1 MKRLLA
7 IFLILALLVIIP
19 FLIWGDSLTERMSV
33 ERTVTD
39 LRSTGSW
46 AWLVGIGLL
55 VSDLFLPIPGTVV
68 MSALGLIYGFWIGGV
83 LSSAG
88 AILSGLLA
96 YGLCRKL
103 GRGIAIRIAGEKGLL
118 EGERIFHGEG
128 GGWLVA
134 LSRWMPVLPEVIAC
148 LAGLSSMPFRKFFAA
163 ICAGSIPLGFVFAH
177 IGETGQEKPGFA
189 LLLSA
194 LLPPVI
200 WTLFRVFY
208 FTKERGKVKTM
219 E

>member
-1 MKRLLA
+1 MKRLLL

-19 FLIWGDSLTERMSV
+19 FLIWGDSITERMSV
-33 ERTVTD
+33 ERTVAD
-39 LRSTGSW
+39 LRAAGSW
-46 AWLVGIGLL
+46 AWLAGIGLL
-55 VSDLFLPIPGTVV
+55 VSDLFLPIPGTVI
-68 MSALGLIYGFWIGGV
+68 MSALGLIYGFWIGGL
-83 LSSAG
+83 LSALGS
-88 AILSGLLA
+88 ILSGLLA

-103 GRGIAIRIAGEKGLL
+103 GRSIAIRIAGENGLT

-148 LAGLSSMPFRKFFAA
+148 LAGLSTMPFRRFLAA
-163 ICAGSIPLGFVFAH
+163 LCAGSIPMGFVFAH
-177 IGETGQEKPGFA
+177 IGETGQNRPGLA

-200 WTLFRVFY
+200 WTIFRVFY
-208 FTKERGKVKTM
+208 FTKERGKVKTL